1 MGGTSEMVISFRS
14 IKNGERWAG
23 FDWSID
29 NEDELAELVASVALG
44 QYRHVEH
51 VLAETDFAEVVPVPT
66 ALEGA
71 RQLLSVPKCSEPY
84 HRDGWLFQVIGWIA
98 AHIQNEASLIAP
110 PHMQHAEKGFD
121 GLQVQIDHESQTVR
135 KVVICEEKA
144 TINPRKTIRD
154 QVWKE
159 FSDLESGTRDNLLTA
174 EVSTLLITRPELDPD
189 QAVKEVL
196 WSQAR
201 AYRVAIT
208 VDNSHND
215 ANGRK
220 RLFKGYSTV
229 VSGSVSRRCADTLYV
244 AELRS
249 WMERIAKKALKAA
262 ERMAV
267 ADV

>member
-1 MGGTSEMVISFRS
+1 MVISFRP

-23 FDWSID
+23 FDWSIN
-29 NEDELAELVASVALG
+29 NEDELAEFVASVALG

-51 VLAETDFAEVVPVPT
+51 VLAETDFTEVLPAPT

-71 RQLLSVPKCSEPY
+71 RQLLSVPKCGEPY

-110 PHMQHAEKGFD
+110 PHMQHADKGFD
-121 GLQVQIDHESQTVR
+121 GLHVQIDHESQMVR
-135 KVVICEEKA
+135 NVVICEEKA
-144 TINPRKTIRD
+144 TNKPRKTIRD
-154 QVWKE
+154 QVWQE
-159 FSDLESGTRDNLLTA
+159 FSALETGTRDNLLTA
-174 EVSTLLITRPELDPD
+174 RVSTLLATRPELDSD
-189 QAVKEVL
+189 QAVQKIL

-208 VDNSHND
+208 VNDSLND
-215 ANGRK
+215 AKGRK
-220 RLFKGYSTV
+220 LLFKGYSTI
-229 VSGSVSRRCADTLYV
+229 VSGSVTRRCAETLYIGD
-244 AELRS
+244 LRS

-262 ERMAV
+262 ERMAD